1 MHRRLHAA
9 PRSTEERCFSQRGEK
24 FAAEIGE
31 DRRKVAHGGVAA
43 LEKGPDAAV
52 ERFDAA
58 QGQHE
63 IAGVAPVEGAVDEG
77 AESRQLA
84 LRGVAHEIG
93 RGIVHVAHQA
103 VAVTDDCGTAAPGDG
118 GGEEAGDLPVGTAR
132 VAVRHGDGVVRNEL
146 RAVVPVVEPL
156 EQLAQRPA
164 IRESGHRT
172 W

>member
-1 MHRRLHAA
+1 MHKRLHAA
-9 PRSTEERCFSQRGEK
+9 PRSTEERCFSQRGAWS
-24 FAAEIGE
+24 AAKNS
-31 DRRKVAHGGVAA
+31 RRKSAKTARKVAHGGVAA

-103 VAVTDDCGTAAPGDG
+103 VAVTDDRGTAAPGDG
-118 GGEEAGDLPVGTAR
+118 GGEEAGDLPVGTA
-132 VAVRHGDGVVRNEL
+132 V
-146 RAVVPVVEPL
+146 
-156 EQLAQRPA
+156 
-164 IRESGHRT
+164 
-172 W
+172 